1 MTKQWQLRA
10 VGLVLALAA
19 SAASHAQIL
28 FGQTAGFSGQVAAG
42 VKETTDGA
50 LLYIACHQ
58 RQRRCQ
64 RPENRADLPGR
75 QVRPQ
80 AGRGKRPHAD

>member
-50 LLYIACHQ
+50 LLYIDAINAKGGVNGQ
-58 RQRRCQ
+58 KIG
-64 RPENRADLPGR
+64 LTPGTTSSTPSWWAKTPAR
-75 QVRPQ
+75 
-80 AGRGKRPHAD
+80 